1 MNSSLE
7 IHRLLDEAFAGIDM
21 TPEVQD
27 LKEEM
32 RGNLVA
38 RVADL
43 EASGVAPGHA
53 AQRAVAELG
62 DVRSIVDDTSRE
74 TPASPRR
81 RNKVRPRPGYVVR
94 TVVVSLLGVAA
105 LAVLALMVWKSQGS
119 AQIAAS
125 ALATALAGGFIVGD
139 ALTQETTTN
148 YPTSRP
154 RAAGYGLA
162 AGLALA
168 GLCIGAGYLPDHG
181 LPWLVAG
188 GALLLAAIV
197 MFTYLG
203 ATQTNRHKPWVL
215 RQQAGQD
222 LPVDGFAQDPASA
235 ARFGMY
241 TVSIWLLAIAGFVV
255 LTVTVG
261 WAWSWLVLVVA
272 TALWMSVLA
281 RMLFPRTDAKN
292 ARAE

>member
-7 IHRLLDEAFAGIDM
+7 IHRLLDEAFVGIDM

-43 EASGVAPGHA
+43 EASGVAPGNA

-62 DVRSIVDDTSRE
+62 DVRSIVDDTGRE
-74 TPASPRR
+74 TPTAPWR

-105 LAVLALMVWKSQGS
+105 LGVLALLVWKHHGS
-119 AQIAAS
+119 AQVAAS
-125 ALATALAGGFIVGD
+125 ALVAALAGGFIVGD
-139 ALTQETTTN
+139 ALRQETTTN
-148 YPTSRP
+148 YPTSRG
-154 RAAGYGLA
+154 RAAGYGVA
-162 AGLALA
+162 TGLALA
-168 GLCIGAGYLPDHG
+168 GLGSGAGYLPDHAT
-181 LPWLVAG
+181 PWLVAG
-188 GALLLAAIV
+188 GALLLSSIV
-197 MFTYLG
+197 TFTYLG

-215 RQQAGQD
+215 RQQAGQE
-222 LPVDGFAQDPASA
+222 LVDGFVQDPASA

-255 LTVTVG
+255 MTVTLG

-272 TALWMSVLA
+272 AALWMSVLA
-281 RMLFPRTDAKN
+281 RMLFPHGHAKN
-292 ARAE
+292 TQGE

>member
-21 TPEVQD
+21 TPEAQD

-43 EASGVAPGHA
+43 EASGVAPGNA

-62 DVRSIVDDTSRE
+62 DVRSVVDDTSRE
-74 TPASPRR
+74 TPASPWR

-105 LAVLALMVWKSQGS
+105 LAVLALLIWKSQGS
-119 AQIAAS
+119 ALIAAS
-125 ALATALAGGFIVGD
+125 ALVAALAGGFIVGD
-139 ALTQETTTN
+139 ALSQETTTN
-148 YPTSRP
+148 YPTSRG
-154 RAAGYGLA
+154 RAAGYGIA
-162 AGLALA
+162 TGLALA
-168 GLCIGAGYLPDHG
+168 GLGIGAGYLPDHAM
-181 LPWLVAG
+181 PWLVAG
-188 GALLLAAIV
+188 GALLLSSIV

-215 RQQAGQD
+215 RQQAGHD
-222 LPVDGFAQDPASA
+222 FPSDGFAQDPASA

-272 TALWMSVLA
+272 AALWMSVLA
-281 RMLFPRTDAKN
+281 RMLFPRADAKN
-292 ARAE
+292 TRGK

>member
-21 TPEVQD
+21 TADVQD

-43 EASGVAPGHA
+43 EASGVAPGNA

-62 DVRSIVDDTSRE
+62 DVRSIVEDTSRE
-74 TPASPRR
+74 TPASPWR

-94 TVVVSLLGVAA
+94 TVVVSLLGVAG
-105 LAVLALMVWKSQGS
+105 LAVLALLVWKSQGG
-119 AQIAAS
+119 ALIAAS
-125 ALATALAGGFIVGD
+125 ALVAALASGFIVGD
-139 ALTQETTTN
+139 ALRQETTTN
-148 YPTSRP
+148 YPTSRG
-154 RAAGYGLA
+154 RAAGYGMA
-162 AGLALA
+162 TGLAVV
-168 GLCIGAGYLPDHG
+168 GLGSGAGYLSDRAM
-181 LPWLVAG
+181 PWLVAG
-188 GALLLAAIV
+188 GALLLSSIV

-203 ATQTNRHKPWVL
+203 ARQTNRHKPWVL
-215 RQQAGQD
+215 RQQAGQEY
-222 LPVDGFAQDPASA
+222 PVDGFAQDPASA

-241 TVSIWLLAIAGFVV
+241 TVSIWLLAIAAFVV

-272 TALWMSVLA
+272 AALWMSVLA
-281 RMLFPRTDAKN
+281 RMLFPRGDAKN
-292 ARAE
+292 TRRE